1 MLGLTTNW
9 PSTWPRRIAAIGP
22 FHGMSEIERAALAP
36 FSIEMS
42 ASWIWSA
49 ERSRPMIW
57 TSLRKP
63 SGKSGRQGRSQR
75 REVRISFSEGRP
87 SRLK

>member
-1 MLGLTTNW
+1 
-9 PSTWPRRIAAIGP
+9 
-22 FHGMSEIERAALAP
+22 
-36 FSIEMS
+36 
-42 ASWIWSA
+42 
-49 ERSRPMIW
+49 MIW

-63 SGKSGRQGRSQR
+63 SGKSGRQGRSHR